1 MANGDFLHGVEIVTI
16 DDGIRPIALAG
27 TSVIGVVGTAP
38 DADAE
43 AFPMN
48 EPVLVLGN
56 RRQAAKLDT
65 VGDGSGTLPDAVGD
79 ILQVTGASVVVIRV
93 EEGQDDDATMSNVV
107 GGVDGSTGKYQ
118 GVEALLAARSTVG
131 VKPRILIAPG
141 WTHQREDDPEN
152 TGEKLAN
159 PVAAALDAV
168 AGKLRAIVV
177 VDGPNTTDAEALDVR
192 DDFGSKRVY
201 LHDPWYQIYDTAV
214 EGPVTRPASGRIAG
228 VIALNDNTRGWHTSP
243 SNQLVPGILGVSR
256 EIDFVMGDTTSRANH
271 LNGNDIA
278 TTIQENGYRLWGNR
292 TTSDDAKWA
301 FLSHVRIADIINDS
315 LLEAHMWAV
324 DRNIT
329 KTYIEDVTGGVQAFI
344 NRMVAEGRIA
354 GGSVWADPELN
365 TAEDMQAGRVVFDFD
380 FSPYGV
386 AEHITFRS
394 RMVNDYLEDIVD
406 G

>member
-16 DDGIRPIALAG
+16 NDGIRPIALAG

-65 VGDGSGTLPDAVGD
+65 VGDGSGTLPDALED

-93 EEGQDDDATMSNVV
+93 EEGTDESETMSNVV
-107 GGVDGSTGKYQ
+107 GGVDGETGKYM

-141 WTHQREDDPEN
+141 FTHQREEDSEN
-152 TGEKLAN
+152 PGEYLKN
-159 PVAAALDAV
+159 PVAAALDTV

-177 VDGPNTTDAEALDVR
+177 VDGPNSTDAEALDVR
-192 DDFGSKRVY
+192 DDFGSRRVY
-201 LHDPWYQIYDTAV
+201 LHDPWYQIYDTEI
-214 EGPVTRPASGRIAG
+214 EGAVTRPASGRIAG

-256 EIDFVMGDTTSRANH
+256 EIDFVMGDPNSRANH
-271 LNGNDIA
+271 LNANDVA
-278 TTIQENGYRLWGNR
+278 TTIQESGYRLWGNR
-292 TTSDDAKWA
+292 TTSEDAKWA